1 MTREYGKVTTPVLEG
16 LVAALGKSRVFFDET
31 SMEPYSWDETGKN
44 FAVMPEVVVK
54 PGSTE
59 DVQAVM
65 RIAQEHKIPVTASAA
80 RSGVAGGAVPLR
92 RGIVM
97 TTEKMNRILEIDPI
111 NRTATVEPGVITN
124 DLCKVVAERGFLYAG
139 SPMSTLTSTV
149 GGNVATNA
157 GGAKGI
163 RYGSTRAHV
172 LGLEVVLPGGEVL
185 SLGGKVRKG
194 TWGYDLKDL
203 VIGSEGTLAIVTKV
217 IVNLEPLPGR
227 TADLLVPFASIEEAV
242 MATSKIMAL
251 GVPLI
256 SCEYLDRPSVLLTS
270 RYVNYSYPFQER
282 AEAFLLIQVEG
293 TKEEELE
300 EGCDRVGNLCYDEGA
315 MEVFVADNRSDSAD
329 IWSVRQ
335 NYAEALRVRDPYFV
349 SGDILVPLSEVPAL
363 VQKIG
368 ETAEKYDLECVICGH
383 IGEGNMHPDIF
394 KPDGMSVKEWESYS
408 EEFFADLIR
417 SATEMGGIGSGE
429 HGVGFVKM
437 PFLIETKGEAEIAL
451 MERIKR
457 AFDPEWILNPG
468 KVIDRHTY

>member
-1 MTREYGKVTTPVLEG
+1 MAREYGKVTTSVLEK
-16 LVAALGKSRVFFDET
+16 LIEALGKNRVFADEA

-44 FAVMPEVVVK
+44 FAVMPEVVVR

-59 DVQAVM
+59 EVQAVM
-65 RIAQEHKIPVTASAA
+65 RIAQRHHIPVTTSAA
-80 RSGVAGGAVPLR
+80 RSGVAGGAVPLK
-92 RGIVM
+92 RGIVI
-97 TTEKMNRILEIDPI
+97 TTEKMNRIVEIDEI

-124 DLCKVVAERGFLYAG
+124 DLCKIVAERGFLYAG

-172 LGLEVVLPGGEVL
+172 LGLEAVLPGGDVIR
-185 SLGGKVRKG
+185 LGGKIRKG

-203 VIGSEGTLAIVTKV
+203 IIGSEGTLAVVTK
-217 IVNLEPLPGR
+217 ITVNLEPLPGK
-227 TADLLVPFASIEEAV
+227 TADLLVPFASIGEAV
-242 MATSKIMAL
+242 MATSKILAL

-270 RYVNYSYPFQER
+270 RYVNYAYPFQDK

-293 TKEEELE
+293 TKEEDLE
-300 EGCDRVGNLCYDEGA
+300 EGCDKVGNLCYDEGA

-335 NYAEALRVRDPYFV
+335 NYAEALRARDPYFV
-349 SGDILVPLSEVPAL
+349 SGDVLVPLSQVPAI
-363 VQKIG
+363 VKATG
-368 ETAEKYDLECVICGH
+368 ETAGKYDLECVICGH

-394 KPDGMSVKEWESYS
+394 KPDGMSVKEWEVYS
-408 EEFFADLIR
+408 EKFFADLIR
-417 SATEMGGIGSGE
+417 IAVDLGGIGSGE
-429 HGVGFVKM
+429 HGVGFVKK
-437 PFLIETKGEAEIAL
+437 PFLIETKGRVEMAL
-451 MERIKR
+451 MERVKG
-457 AFDPEWILNPG
+457 AFDPDWILNPG
-468 KVIDRHTY
+468 KIVDDHN